1 MTDRPIVTPGYGPS
15 ALATPAN
22 AITVGRM
29 VATPFLVVLIL
40 SGGASYPLVA
50 AWTLLAATDGADGW
64 VARRHGTTRSGA
76 FLDPLADKAIVLAAM
91 AALVS
96 IHRVWWLP
104 VAIIGARELAI
115 SAYRSYVG
123 RRGVS
128 VPARP
133 WAKVKTVLQDVAVG
147 LALVPAAS
155 TGFRDA
161 VATVLWAAVA
171 LTLMTGAQ
179 YLWDG
184 RRVVRAV

>member
-1 MTDRPIVTPGYGPS
+1 
-15 ALATPAN
+15 
-22 AITVGRM
+22 
-29 VATPFLVVLIL
+29 
-40 SGGASYPLVA
+40 
-50 AWTLLAATDGADGW
+50 
-64 VARRHGTTRSGA
+64 
-76 FLDPLADKAIVLAAM
+76 M

-104 VAIIGARELAI
+104 VAIIGVRELAI